1 MTILKKDNNM
11 NKKIYYSKNENI
23 RLDQYLVEIIDLN
36 RSQVKKKIN
45 EGMILLNDKKVK
57 AGSIIK
63 FDDKITVYEEDE
75 FILKPKK
82 MNFIVKYEDDY
93 IAVISKP
100 QGIIVHPG
108 AGNSENTLVN
118 GLLYTFKNLANTP
131 DPLRPGIVHRLD
143 KDTSGLMIIA
153 KKDIA
158 YINLVNSFK
167 EHKVKKTYLAIVEGK
182 LPLEGSIEMPIGR
195 NIKNRIKMDVT
206 SVNSKYAYTEYNSL
220 KFFDNF
226 TLASINLFT
235 GRTHQIRVH
244 FKHIG
249 HPILGDLVYGN
260 KNKYNINKQMLHS
273 YKLEF
278 KHPIIDKTITI
289 EDDFPIRF
297 EKFMKR
303 FNYEEYNNG

>member
-36 RSQVKKKIN
+36 RSQIKKKIN